1 MLVSDLFTALSIG
14 ELTNLSMSGNGSGS
28 IIESQQPKV
37 LNYANEALLR
47 LYSRFPLKEN
57 DVLVQLYE
65 HITFYHLIPR
75 FALQHVPASDEFDEP
90 IRYLLDLP
98 HEPFKDELLKVL
110 TIYDGKGREVP
121 LNDEEKHNSLF
132 TPQAKVL
139 QVPKPLDE
147 TFLSVRYQQRHRPL
161 TGDLKQHVVCP
172 EVLLGAL
179 TSYIAYKVFSHMNT
193 ADSNQKAQEF
203 LSMYE
208 AVCVE
213 ATDRDLVS
221 SSISQSNTRFAR
233 GGWI

>member
-14 ELTNLSMSGNGSGS
+14 ELTNLSMSGNGSGT
-28 IIESQQPKV
+28 IIESQRPKII
-37 LNYANEALLR
+37 NYSNEALLR
-47 LYSRFPLKEN
+47 LYARFLLKEN

-65 HITFYHLIPR
+65 HITFYHLLPR
-75 FALQHVPASDEFDEP
+75 FALNYATPTGEFDEP

-98 HEPFKDELLKVL
+98 QEPFKDEVLKVL
-110 TIYDGKGREVP
+110 TIYDGKGRELP

-132 TPQAKVL
+132 TPQAKVV

-147 TFLSVRYQQRHRPL
+147 TFINVRYQQRHQVL
-161 TGDLKQHVVCP
+161 TGDLNQSVDCP

-179 TSYIAYKVFSHMNT
+179 TAYIAYKVFSHMNT
-193 ADSNQKAQEF
+193 ADSNAKAQEF
-203 LSMYE
+203 MGIYE
-208 AVCVE
+208 AVCTE

>member
-14 ELTNLSMSGNGSGS
+14 ELTNLSMSGNGSGT
-28 IIESQQPKV
+28 IITAQQPKIIR
-37 LNYANEALLR
+37 YANEALLA
-47 LYSRFPLKEN
+47 LYARFPLKEN

-75 FALQHVPASDEFDEP
+75 FALQYATPDGEFNEP

-98 HEPFKDELLKVL
+98 QEPFRDEVLKVVA
-110 TIYDGKGREVP
+110 IYDGKGKQLP
-121 LNDEEKHNSLF
+121 LNDEEKHDSLF

-139 QVPKPLDE
+139 QVPNPLDE
-147 TFLSVRYQQRHRPL
+147 TFINVRYQQRHRPL
-161 TGDLKQHVVCP
+161 TGDVDQYVACP

-193 ADSNQKAQEF
+193 ADSNAKAQEF
-203 LSMYE
+203 MGTYE
-208 AVCVE
+208 ALCNE

-221 SSISQSNTRFAR
+221 TSISQSNTRFCK